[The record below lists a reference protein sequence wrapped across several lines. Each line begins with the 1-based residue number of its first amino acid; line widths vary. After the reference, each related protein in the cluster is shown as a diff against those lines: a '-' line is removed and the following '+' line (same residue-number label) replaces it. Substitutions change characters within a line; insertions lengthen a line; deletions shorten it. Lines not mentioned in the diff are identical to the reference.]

1 MGAAVPALVVLCRK
15 DASGVT
21 TDQTSRGAT
30 PLVVVATDRSTRQN
44 ATRPTDQSGAWLL
57 LLLVNNN
64 TFNVWRTV
72 NKDVSTNTNIPSR
85 GCGGSR
91 RNGTD
96 NPPTPRHATPGRLIS
111 WHYQNSTDRPGHQGS
126 KGEEKKKTWRI
137 RAGTNNA
144 GVVVGAVVVDETFR
158 SPLARLRTACL
169 SASRPLLE
177 TGGEASVAVIRSI
190 KAKVCRLSAVY
201 ARPEF

>member
-1 MGAAVPALVVLCRK
+1 M
-15 DASGVT
+15 T

-72 NKDVSTNTNIPSR
+72 NKDVSTNANIPSR
-85 GCGGSR
+85 GCR
-91 RNGTD
+91 WVATERNGQ
-96 NPPTPRHATPGRLIS
+96 PPTPRHATPGRLIS

-126 KGEEKKKTWRI
+126 KGEERKKTWRI

-144 GVVVGAVVVDETFR
+144 GGGGGLV
-158 SPLARLRTACL
+158 PYRLPVRF
-169 SASRPLLE
+169 SASAPNGR
-177 TGGEASVAVIRSI
+177 GGLRRRHPFNQG
-190 KAKVCRLSAVY
+190 KGVCRLSAVY

>member
-1 MGAAVPALVVLCRK
+1 M
-15 DASGVT
+15 T

-72 NKDVSTNTNIPSR
+72 NKDVSTNANIPSR
-85 GCGGSR
+85 GCR
-91 RNGTD
+91 WVATERNGQ
-96 NPPTPRHATPGRLIS
+96 PPTPRHATPGRLIS

-126 KGEEKKKTWRI
+126 KGEERKKTWRI

-144 GVVVGAVVVDETFR
+144 GGGGGGLVGVVVDETFG
-158 SPLARLRTACL
+158 SPLARFRTGCL
-169 SASRPLLE
+169 SASRPLHQ

-190 KAKVCRLSAVY
+190 KAKVCVAFRQCTRAPSFN
-201 ARPEF
+201 E